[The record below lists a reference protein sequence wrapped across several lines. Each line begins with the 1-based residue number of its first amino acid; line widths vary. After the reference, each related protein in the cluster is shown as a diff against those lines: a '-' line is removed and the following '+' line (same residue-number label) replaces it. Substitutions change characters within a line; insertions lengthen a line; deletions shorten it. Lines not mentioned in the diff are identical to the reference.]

1 MARRGGVSV
10 AATYALVQNLRG
22 DCSFEFDI
30 ESQGASEGSL
40 EAIMAAL
47 RPDLFVM
54 SSEEGQAG
62 TDKLW
67 APEVSFLHDLFR
79 PGSKLPSST
88 DRRENQ
94 NDVHSPNDSIDPLLV
109 MTM

>member
-40 EAIMAAL
+40 EAIMATL
-47 RPDLFVM
+47 GPELFVM
-54 SSEEGQAG
+54 SSEEGQAS

-67 APEVSFLHDLFR
+67 APEVSSMTSSGPAQSCLR
-79 PGSKLPSST
+79 PPIVAKTRTMCALP
-88 DRRENQ
+88 E
-94 NDVHSPNDSIDPLLV
+94 
-109 MTM
+109 